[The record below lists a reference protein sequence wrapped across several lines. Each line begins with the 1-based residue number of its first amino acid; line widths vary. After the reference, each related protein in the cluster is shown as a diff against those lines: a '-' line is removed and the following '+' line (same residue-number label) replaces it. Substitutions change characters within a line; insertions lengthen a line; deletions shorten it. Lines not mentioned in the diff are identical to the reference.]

1 MSSVAKRRK
10 MYHYTRTLKCFTC
23 PLLLKKTTMPHT
35 SPSSLPAYDYLV
47 ELLSQTDDSDFIR
60 EILAALLT
68 EKEQKEIA
76 NRIQIFA
83 LFQQALPQR
92 EIAERLGVGIATV
105 SRGAKAY
112 GQHDINQL
120 LPNLSHLTQ

>member
-1 MSSVAKRRK
+1 
-10 MYHYTRTLKCFTC
+10 
-23 PLLLKKTTMPHT
+23 MPHT

-105 SRGAKAY
+105 SRGAKVY

-120 LPNLSHLTQ
+120 LPNLSHLNL

>member
-1 MSSVAKRRK
+1 MP
-10 MYHYTRTLKCFTC
+10 YT
-23 PLLLKKTTMPHT
+23 PP
-35 SPSSLPAYDYLV
+35 SPLPAYDYLV
-47 ELLSQTDDSDFIR
+47 ELLSQTSDSNLIR

-76 NRIQIFA
+76 NRIQIFS

-92 EIAERLGVGIATV
+92 EIAEQLGVGIATV

-112 GQHDINQL
+112 SQHDINQL
-120 LPNLSHLTQ
+120 LPDLKHKIH

>member
-1 MSSVAKRRK
+1 
-10 MYHYTRTLKCFTC
+10 
-23 PLLLKKTTMPHT
+23 MPHT

-76 NRIQIFA
+76 
-83 LFQQALPQR
+83 
-92 EIAERLGVGIATV
+92 
-105 SRGAKAY
+105 
-112 GQHDINQL
+112 
-120 LPNLSHLTQ
+120 

>member
-1 MSSVAKRRK
+1 
-10 MYHYTRTLKCFTC
+10 
-23 PLLLKKTTMPHT
+23 MPHT

-68 EKEQKEIA
+68 EKEQKKSPIA
-76 NRIQIFA
+76 SRFLP

-92 EIAERLGVGIATV
+92 EIAERLGWHCNGIT
-105 SRGAKAY
+105 GAKAY

-120 LPNLSHLTQ
+120 LPNLSHLNPITLWEWL